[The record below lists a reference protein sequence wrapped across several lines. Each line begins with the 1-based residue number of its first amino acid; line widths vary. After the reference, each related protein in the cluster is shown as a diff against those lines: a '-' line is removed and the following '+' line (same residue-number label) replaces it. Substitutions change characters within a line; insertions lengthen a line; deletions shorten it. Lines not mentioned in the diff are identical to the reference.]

1 MLEIATEK
9 DLDKRDAEVEDT
21 RLAMLAALVIGWSF
35 DNPCTEA
42 EIKRLFREA
51 PQIAEQSTAQLRPR
65 PFFREQ
71 LEGLFA
77 HARRVFE
84 LERVPKGSKVSLRKH
99 LQQVQKTTGKVPRQL
114 AEVPELPES
123 AAYIW
128 HWFWELKGSQPLTYT
143 EIKNWSELT
152 ATPLTPFEVQALV
165 ELDRRFIAVHGV
177 PMI

>member
-1 MLEIATEK
+1 M
-9 DLDKRDAEVEDT
+9 
-21 RLAMLAALVIGWSF
+21 
-35 DNPCTEA
+35 
-42 EIKRLFREA
+42 
-51 PQIAEQSTAQLRPR
+51 
-65 PFFREQ
+65 
-71 LEGLFA
+71 
-77 HARRVFE
+77 
-84 LERVPKGSKVSLRKH
+84 SLRKH

-123 AAYIW
+123 AAYGSLLNVSVLAEMPAAYIW

-177 PMI
+177 PIMM